1 MSNAMSGESEAD
13 DSAMSSDSPNS
24 DRPIRAIIVD
34 DEALARRGIEL
45 RLARFAD
52 VTVVA
57 QCENG
62 RTALEAITRE
72 KPDLMF
78 LDIQMPGMSGFDV
91 LARLPHESL
100 PMIVF
105 VTAFDRY
112 ALEAFDAQAMD
123 YLLKPIN
130 DTRFEQALDRV
141 RSAWRQRKAL
151 AQREKL
157 LELLARMQGAGSVDE
172 QTLRQH
178 LAADAPQ
185 YPEILPIR
193 DDAGTVRLD
202 VSRIDWIDAAGDYMC
217 VHADGRTYV
226 LRETMKSLE
235 AVLDPRRFQRVHR
248 STIVNVQRVRRLRP
262 HTNGEYFL
270 MLEDGQEIKLS
281 RSYRDRVDQWLQ
293 RR

>member
-1 MSNAMSGESEAD
+1 M
-13 DSAMSSDSPNS
+13 S

-34 DEALARRGIEL
+34 DEELARRGIEI
-45 RLARFAD
+45 RLAAHPD
-52 VTVVA
+52 VQIVA
-57 QCENG
+57 MCENG
-62 RTALEAITRE
+62 REAIEAVARE

-91 LARLPHESL
+91 LARLPHDSL

-105 VTAFDRY
+105 VTAFDRF
-112 ALEAFDAQAMD
+112 ALDAFEAQALD

-130 DTRFEQALDRV
+130 DTRFTQALERV
-141 RSAWRQRKAL
+141 RSFWRQQSAIVQRDKLMELIAQTKGSGAL
-151 AQREKL
+151 DA
-157 LELLARMQGAGSVDE
+157 DE
-172 QTLRQH
+172 IQKQID
-178 LAADAPQ
+178 AAVGPE
-185 YPEILPIR
+185 YPGVLPIR
-193 DDAGTVRLD
+193 DDHGTVRLD

-235 AVLDPRRFQRVHR
+235 AILDPKIFQRVHR
-248 STIVNVQRVRRLRP
+248 STIVNIQRVRRLRP

-270 MLEDGQEIKLS
+270 TLDDGQEIKLS
-281 RSYRDRVDQWLQ
+281 RSYRDRVDQLLQ